1 MQIQSSNSQAQVYFC
16 KMRMLIQRVST
27 ASVKVNGETISAIE
41 KGICVFLGIT
51 HQDSTADI
59 DWLTSKLVNMRI
71 FNDENG
77 KMNLALPEVGGE
89 VLVIS
94 QFTLH
99 AQTIRGNRPSFT
111 EAAKPEIALPLYHL
125 FIDQLSEKL
134 GKTVKSGIFG
144 ADMDVHI
151 LNQGPVTLWLDSKNK
166 E

>member
-1 MQIQSSNSQAQVYFC
+1 
-16 KMRMLIQRVST
+16 MLIQRVSS

-41 KGICVFLGIT
+41 EGFCVFLGIT

-59 DWLTSKLVNMRI
+59 DWLTSKLVKMRI

-77 KMNLALPEVGGE
+77 KMNLALKDINGQ

-111 EAAKPEIALPLYHL
+111 EAAKPELALELYQTFL
-125 FIDQLSEKL
+125 VQLSKKL
-134 GKTVKSGIFG
+134 GKPVRSGIFG